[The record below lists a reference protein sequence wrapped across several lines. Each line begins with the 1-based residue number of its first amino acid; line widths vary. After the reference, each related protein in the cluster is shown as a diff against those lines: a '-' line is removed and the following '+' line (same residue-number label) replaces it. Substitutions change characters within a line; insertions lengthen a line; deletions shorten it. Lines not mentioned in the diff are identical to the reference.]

1 MAFFAWSV
9 RVYYEDTDAG
19 GVVYHANYLRF
30 MERVRNE
37 WVRSSGQSVTDI
49 AEKLNL
55 LFLVKRVEIEY
66 RAPARLDDQLQ
77 ITAEIKSARRTS
89 MVIEQQVIRDGQIL
103 IEAEITLVMVDATT
117 FRPQPLPD
125 FILKNQ

>member
-1 MAFFAWSV
+1 MASFSWPV

-30 MERVRNE
+30 MERARNE
-37 WVRSSGQSVTDI
+37 WVRASGRSVAEI
-49 AEKLNL
+49 AESLNL
-55 LFLVKRVEIEY
+55 LFVVKRVEIEY

-77 ITAEIKSARRTS
+77 ITAEVKKTRRTS
-89 MVIEQQVIRDGQIL
+89 MVIEQRVVRDGQIL

-117 FRPQPLPD
+117 FRPRPLPE
-125 FILKNQ
+125 FILQNQ